1 MLQSLQ
7 VKNLALIEEEEVFF
21 SDGLNIL
28 TGETGAGKSIL
39 IGSINLAL
47 GEKVSK
53 EMLREGTDSAFVEL
67 VFHVEDEKTLLA
79 LREMD
84 IEPEDGEVI
93 LSRRITAQRTVAK
106 INGESVP
113 GKKLKEAAAVLI
125 DIHGQHEHQSLLSK
139 KKHLEIL
146 DSYAKEELAEKKAK
160 LAESYKTYRKLHEEF
175 EQADIGAEEREKELS
190 FLNYEVSEIEAADL
204 KVNEDEELE
213 AEYRRI
219 ANGKKILEAM
229 GNAYQSTGSDG
240 ASGMVGHAVR
250 ELMSI
255 ASYDQKAEEILNQ
268 ASELDDLLNDLNRE
282 MSDYLSAADFNEA
295 HFYEVESRLD
305 LINHIKSK
313 FGSSIEAV
321 LSACEEKKT
330 RIETLLNYDQYLSQL
345 KKQTELEEANLR
357 KLSDEVSK
365 IRQEKAK
372 ELTEKVKN
380 ELLELNFLDVSFT
393 MDFQKTKDFTAN
405 GMDDCEFMISTNPGE
420 PVKPLLKVASG
431 GELSRIMLGIKTVL
445 AKEDEIDTLIFDEID
460 TGISG
465 RTAQKV
471 SEMLKILGKSHQII
485 CITHL
490 PQIAAMAD
498 HHFLIEKSVDQ
509 ATTHTHIEEL
519 SDEASV
525 EELARMLGGVEIT
538 DAVIMNAREMKKL
551 AVEKGD
557 YGL

>member
-7 VKNLALIEEEEVFF
+7 VKNLALIEEEEVCF
-21 SDGLNIL
+21 SNGLNIL

-47 GEKVSK
+47 GEKVPK
-53 EMLREGTDSAFVEL
+53 EMLREGTDSAYVEL
-67 VFHVEDEKTLLA
+67 VFHVEDEKTLQK
-79 LREMD
+79 LRDMD
-84 IEPEDGEVI
+84 IEPEEGDVI
-93 LSRRITAQRTVAK
+93 LSRRITPQRTVAK

-113 GKKLKEAAAVLI
+113 GKKLKEAASVLI

-146 DSYAKEELAEKKAK
+146 DSYAKDELFEKKAA
-160 LAESYKTYRKLHEEF
+160 LAESYRTFRKLHEEF
-175 EQADIGAEEREKELS
+175 AHADIGQEEREKEIA

-204 KVNEDEELE
+204 KENEDEELE

-229 GNAYQSTGSDG
+229 GSAYQATGAEG

-250 ELMSI
+250 ELMTI
-255 ASYDQKAEEILNQ
+255 ASFDQKAEEILNQ

-282 MSDYLSAADFNEA
+282 MSDYLSSADFNEA

-313 FGSSIEAV
+313 FGNSIEEV
-321 LSACEEKKT
+321 ILACEEKKN
-330 RIETLLNYDQYLSQL
+330 RIEQLRDYDQYLSEL
-345 KKQTELEEANLR
+345 KRKTDLEESRLR
-357 KLSDEVSK
+357 KLSDEVSA
-365 IRQEKAK
+365 IRKQKAS
-372 ELTEKVKN
+372 ELTEKVKK
-380 ELLELNFLDVSFT
+380 ELLELNFLDVSFS
-393 MDFQKTKDFTAN
+393 MDFQSTSDYTAN
-405 GMDDCEFMISTNPGE
+405 GTDDCEFLISTNPGE
-420 PVKPLLKVASG
+420 PQKPLLKVASG

-460 TGISG
+460 AGISG

-471 SEMLKILGKSHQII
+471 SEMLKTLGRNHQIL

-509 ATTHTHIEEL
+509 ATTHTNIEEL

-538 DAVIMNAREMKKL
+538 DAVMQNAREMKKL
-551 AVEKGD
+551 AVEKGG